1 MRTTIDIQDA
11 IFRRAK
17 SIAAAKGL
25 SLKAFINSAVIHEM
39 ERMEAPSEPNTT
51 RVEFPIVPSNKPGKR
66 KLTAEKIH
74 DLLEEEDLDA
84 LS

>member
-1 MRTTIDIQDA
+1 MRTTIDIQDPL
-11 IFRRAK
+11 FRRVK
-17 SIAAAKGL
+17 SVAASRGL

-39 ERMEAPSEPNTT
+39 ERLERPTERSAA
-51 RVEFPIVPSNKPGKR
+51 RIEFPIVPSNNPGKR
-66 KLTAEKIH
+66 KLTTDRIH